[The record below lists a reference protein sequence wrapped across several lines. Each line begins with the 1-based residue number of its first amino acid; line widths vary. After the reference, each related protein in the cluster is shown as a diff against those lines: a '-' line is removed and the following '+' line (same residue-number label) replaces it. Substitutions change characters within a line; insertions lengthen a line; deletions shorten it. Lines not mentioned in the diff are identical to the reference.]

1 MLYLKITIP
10 SPRPPKNRSLAS
22 PAPACPRCGESG
34 RVRRVVIL
42 VGGEG
47 REAVEKSCQYFA
59 DNWKKHEFEEVPPAW
74 WEALRLAAF
83 VFCNR

>member
-1 MLYLKITIP
+1 M
-10 SPRPPKNRSLAS
+10 
-22 PAPACPRCGESG
+22 
-34 RVRRVVIL
+34 VIL